1 MKKKNVKDN
10 VDIALWPYF
19 KYYKDGFTL
28 ELEDKIVPARINFLN
43 ELFDTET
50 IEIDLSEDKIKEIAQ
65 QTGNKE
71 MKGIARTVVKR
82 KDLKLL
88 FPENIDNKK
97 FWRKLN
103 PKYKLL
109 SVSGA
114 TTKSEYEANKVN
126 LGFAKAVGAI
136 GDVERAIRDK
146 LGETWN
152 RDDRKF
158 KVLEIGYGLGCFVNW
173 LYNESGRIGQIEN
186 KQIEYYGID
195 IVKRIDTYENL
206 FESDGWKIPKEI
218 PTDLDMVYSLNVF
231 QHLSKKQRYNY
242 FKKAY
247 KRLNNNGVMVFS
259 SFIMTEQNK
268 DSWAWGLVDEK
279 GTGYCHFFNQP
290 TEVDKDEELKEYLTG
305 IGFEIEKFQVLG
317 ENHLDCVL
325 RKRIRH
331 ITKED
336 PYGEEVWDEK
346 TEEPYKGKLSNM
358 RKFEGFTK

>member
-1 MKKKNVKDN
+1 MSIKKKNTDA
-10 VDIALWPYF
+10 ALLPYLE
-19 KYYKDGFTL
+19 YYKDGFNL
-28 ELEDKIVPARINFLN
+28 EWEDDGKRVVVPASINFLG
-43 ELFDTET
+43 EMFKSKKV
-50 IEIDLSEDKIKEIAQ
+50 EIDLSDDKIKEIAQ
-65 QTGNKE
+65 QTGKE
-71 MKGIARTVVKR
+71 MKGVGRTIIKR
-82 KDLKLL
+82 KDLKIL
-88 FPENIDNKK
+88 FPENIDNKR

-136 GDVERAIRDK
+136 GDVERAIYDK
-146 LGETWN
+146 LGEKWN

-158 KVLEIGYGLGCFVNW
+158 KILEIGYGLGCFVNW

-218 PTDLDMVYSLNVF
+218 PTDIDMVYSLNVF

-305 IGFEIEKFQVLG
+305 LGFEIEKFQVLG

-336 PYGEEVWDEK
+336 PYGEEVWDDEK
-346 TEEPYKGKLSNM
+346 SRDKNVIKLE
-358 RKFEGFTK
+358 KYE